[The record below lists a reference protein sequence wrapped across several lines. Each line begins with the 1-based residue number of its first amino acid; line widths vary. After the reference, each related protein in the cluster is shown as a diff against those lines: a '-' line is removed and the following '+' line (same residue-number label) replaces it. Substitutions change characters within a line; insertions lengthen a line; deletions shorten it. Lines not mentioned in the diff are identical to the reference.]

1 MSIIKLTTL
10 SLALILNFLIFFNFY
25 SKYIYEEEQNVK
37 ELSKDIIESINLSLK
52 RYIISLRNI
61 QAMFNIKNQISEKDF
76 LEYSNAIQFKRNYI
90 GSLGFG
96 FIRLVREEDLKNY
109 IKMNNNVFIHPIV
122 KSKEHMI
129 IEYIE
134 PAENNPNMKWLDISY
149 DNSRKDSALTAAV
162 KNEFILTRPLN
173 LSQLY
178 EKSLGFYAFLP
189 IFDPKGKNPKYFL
202 KGWAFTTIVLDQF
215 LKELDTKIPN
225 NVKIQIEFDNSD
237 LVYTGGFSKIISNSK
252 IYKNY
257 IETTKL
263 IGGYN
268 WKITLISD
276 SEKTINFII
285 LLASLYL
292 IANLLIIYSTIK
304 VINIITAKNKMLY
317 QKESW
322 FKGVINSSDYLIIST
337 DNNGK
342 ILSFNTSAEKK
353 LQYQANDLIGKET
366 PLIFHDLN
374 ELKSKLK
381 PTESHSPSNTSPF
394 FNISNSVVKE
404 KIPNLNDFQELFN
417 YFVSSLEKINLVQN
431 QWSFIRKDG
440 SIFFVKLLISSIF
453 DQYNN
458 TIGYLFT
465 AEDLTHEMEIQKIIN
480 EQKEQMLYT
489 SKFSQL
495 GEMAANIAH
504 EINTPLSTILMKS
517 YSLKSKVLERKINN
531 DEFINDISKIENT
544 TQKIA
549 RIVKSL
555 KMYTRNSENDKFEKV
570 NLTNV
575 LQSTLDL
582 CSEKLTNN
590 SIKLI
595 YKNDN
600 NYYTFGKEAELCQVF
615 LNLINNSIDA
625 IATMPDKWIQIE
637 IKQNESIL
645 LLRFTDCGNGIPFE
659 IVNNLMKPFFTTK
672 QVGKG
677 TGLGLSISKRIIE
690 MHKGKLYYDR
700 SNKNTCFVIEL
711 PFIV

>member
-25 SKYIYEEEQNVK
+25 SKYIYEEEHNVK
-37 ELSKDIIESINLSLK
+37 DLTKDIVDSIDLSLK

-61 QAMFNIKNQISEKDF
+61 QALFNIKNEISEKDF
-76 LEYSNAIQFKRNYI
+76 LDYSNAIQFKKNYI

-96 FIRLVREEDLKNY
+96 FIRLVREEDLKEY
-109 IKMNNNVFIHPIV
+109 IKLNNNVFIHPIV
-122 KSKEHMI
+122 KAKEHMI
-129 IEYIE
+129 IEFIE
-134 PAENNPNMKWLDISY
+134 PAENNPNTKWLDLAY
-149 DNSRKDSALTAAV
+149 DYSRKDSALTSAI
-162 KNEFILTRPLN
+162 KNDFILTRPLN

-202 KGWAFTTIVLDQF
+202 KGWAFTTIVLEKF
-215 LKELDTKIPN
+215 LKELDAKIPN

-237 LVYTGGFSKIISNSK
+237 LMYTGGFSKNISNSK

-257 IETTKL
+257 SETTKI

-276 SEKTINFII
+276 SEKVINYII
-285 LLASLYL
+285 LLFILYI
-292 IANLLIIYSTIK
+292 IANVILTYSSIK
-304 VINIITAKNKMLY
+304 IINIITAKNKMLY

-322 FKGVINSSDYLIIST
+322 FKGVINSSNYLIIST
-337 DNNGK
+337 DSDGK
-342 ILSFNTSAEKK
+342 ILSFNTSAEKN
-353 LQYQANDLIGKET
+353 LQYKANEIIGKET
-366 PLIFHDLN
+366 PLIFHDIN
-374 ELKSKLK
+374 ELKTK
-381 PTESHSPSNTSPF
+381 
-394 FNISNSVVKE
+394 FNQQEHKFIINNE
-404 KIPNLNDFQELFN
+404 HNLNENLSNLNNLFD
-417 YFVSSLEKINLVQN
+417 YFVSNLDKINLSQN

-440 SIFFVKLLISSIF
+440 SKFFVKLLISSIF
-453 DQYNN
+453 NQYNN
-458 TIGYLFT
+458 IIGYLFT
-465 AEDLTHEMEIQKIIN
+465 AEDLSHEMEIQKIIN

-504 EINTPLSTILMKS
+504 EINTPLSIILMKS
-517 YSLKSKVLERKINN
+517 YSLKTKITEKNVN
-531 DEFINDISKIENT
+531 YDDFISDISKIENT

-575 LQSTLDL
+575 IQSTLDL

-595 YKNDN
+595 YKNN
-600 NYYTFGKEAELCQVF
+600 KIFYTFGKEAELCQVF

-625 IATMPDKWIQIE
+625 IAPMSDKWIQIE
-637 IKQNESIL
+637 INQNESIL
-645 LLRFTDCGNGIPFE
+645 QLRFTDCGGGIPIE

-700 SNKNTCFVIEL
+700 SNKNTSFIIEL
-711 PFIV
+711 PSII